1 MTKLSQRVV
10 QDPQIQGRVILM
22 PWALLPSR
30 WAYGLVWLH
39 GHIVA
44 HPQISYRVVFGHIGC
59 ITPINLPSKFGPIPC
74 PMDTLYGNWGKA
86 TTFETKKTKNKNN
99 KPNARINVINE
110 SYFLHDEG
118 IT

>member
-1 MTKLSQRVV
+1 MVT
-10 QDPQIQGRVILM
+10 G
-22 PWALLPSR
+22 
-30 WAYGLVWLH
+30 
-39 GHIVA
+39 
-44 HPQISYRVVFGHIGC
+44 
-59 ITPINLPSKFGPIPC
+59 
-74 PMDTLYGNWGKA
+74 GKA